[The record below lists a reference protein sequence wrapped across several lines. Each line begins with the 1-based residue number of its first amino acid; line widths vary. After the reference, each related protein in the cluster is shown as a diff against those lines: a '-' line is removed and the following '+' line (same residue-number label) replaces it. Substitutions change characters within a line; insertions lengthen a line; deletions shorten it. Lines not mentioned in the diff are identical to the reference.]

1 MGVGGKDDRA
11 SPLEARAHAK
21 SGLRS
26 IRDGSEGA
34 GRLHFLQRCFSLR
47 HILAHC
53 GLTAD
58 DSRLTA
64 PQDARM
70 QARGA
75 SCPCARAFMRAD
87 AYI

>member
-1 MGVGGKDDRA
+1 M
-11 SPLEARAHAK
+11 
-21 SGLRS
+21 RS

-34 GRLHFLQRCFSLR
+34 GRLYFLQRCFSLR

-58 DSRLTA
+58 DSR
-64 PQDARM
+64 QDARM

-75 SCPCARAFMRAD
+75 SRPCARAFMRAD

>member
-1 MGVGGKDDRA
+1 MT
-11 SPLEARAHAK
+11 AHPRLRLGRTRK

-26 IRDGSEGA
+26 IRDGSEGT
-34 GRLHFLQRCFSLR
+34 GRLYFLQRCFSLR

-58 DSRLTA
+58 DSRFTA
-64 PQDARM
+64 LQDARM

-75 SCPCARAFMRAD
+75 SRPCARASMRAD